1 MTGTLGMM
9 VSSLLPITMV
19 FITRTAWSSISL
31 EAAPTRGEEKSAS
44 RNKSWALS
52 GHWQRVVY
60 LVGTYFCSKQLTRP
74 DLARYYDN
82 GDWT

>member
-52 GHWQRVVY
+52 GH
-60 LVGTYFCSKQLTRP
+60 
-74 DLARYYDN
+74 
-82 GDWT
+82 